1 MALHNPPADSQQVLD
16 ALRLGWTLAEVRGRN
31 RPDAPGADLLD
42 FPHADHALPLRSERT
57 ALEQAVEAEAVLA
70 YLATLLKVDGPQ
82 GAGPDGRAGTDQTL
96 TYSQALLAV
105 AHTLHDGPGGAGDG
119 ARGGSPNGD
128 GPLNRPETWEL
139 LADCLYHWDAHI
151 QDTLAAESE
160 TQSGAY
166 QLGRGL
172 AEAYWALDPAA
183 ADGEPGSWSVL
194 LGEQRRR
201 LLTRHAGRLAA
212 YFDPLTAPALAGSL
226 QVWGAVVADPGWRGH
241 ADAVAQLRSQTHRW
255 YALLVLGQDPT
266 SLVQPGSFIRH
277 SRTTLKA
284 ARIFAPQLLVG
295 LLSFAAITAVSYLL
309 ATDSG
314 SAGVATVLGAVG
326 FLGLSGASLQAS
338 LKNRAN
344 AILERLRTN
353 AYADLVAEAITV
365 APTVSTGA
373 HGRALHPGEDPVHRV
388 ASQRTLSVA
397 TSHS

>member
-1 MALHNPPADSQQVLD
+1 MAPATARV
-16 ALRLGWTLAEVRGRN
+16 AA
-31 RPDAPGADLLD
+31 A
-42 FPHADHALPLRSERT
+42 RT
-57 ALEQAVEAEAVLA
+57 ATV
-70 YLATLLKVDGPQ
+70 PW
-82 GAGPDGRAGTDQTL
+82 
-96 TYSQALLAV
+96 
-105 AHTLHDGPGGAGDG
+105 
-119 ARGGSPNGD
+119 
-128 GPLNRPETWEL
+128 NRPETWEL

-160 TQSGAY
+160 TQSSAY

-183 ADGEPGSWSVL
+183 PDDQPGSWLVL

-201 LLTRHAGRLAA
+201 LLTRHAAGTRRTSTRS
-212 YFDPLTAPALAGSL
+212 PRPRLAGSL
-226 QVWGAVVADPGWRGH
+226 QVRGAVVADPTWRGQ
-241 ADAVAQLRSQTHRW
+241 ANAVAQLRSQTHRW

-309 ATDSG
+309 ATDTG
-314 SAGVATVLGAVG
+314 SAGAATVLGALG
-326 FLGLSGASLQAS
+326 FLGLSGAGLQAS

-365 APTVSTGA
+365 APTVSAAA
-373 HGRALHPGEDPVHRV
+373 HGRALHPAEDPVHRA

>member
-1 MALHNPPADSQQVLD
+1 MALNNRPPDGEQVLD

-42 FPHADHALPLRSERT
+42 FPHGGHALPLRSERT
-57 ALEQAVEAEAVLA
+57 AVEQAVEAEAVLA
-70 YLATLLKVDGPQ
+70 YLATALKVDGPQ
-82 GAGPDGRAGTDQTL
+82 GAGPDGRGGADQATT

-105 AHTLHDGPGGAGDG
+105 AHTLHDGPGGS
-119 ARGGSPNGD
+119 GSPNGD
-128 GPLNRPETWEL
+128 GPLNRPETWDQ

-160 TQSGAY
+160 TQSSAY

-172 AEAYWALDPAA
+172 AEAYWALDPTA
-183 ADGEPGSWSVL
+183 ADGEPGSWTVL

-226 QVWGAVVADPGWRGH
+226 QVWGAVVADPGWRGQ
-241 ADAVAQLRSQTHRW
+241 ADAVSRLRSQTHRW
-255 YALLVLGQDPT
+255 YALLVLGQDPST
-266 SLVQPGSFIRH
+266 LVQPGSLIRH
-277 SRTTLKA
+277 SRTTLRA
-284 ARIFAPQLLVG
+284 ARMFAPQLLVG
-295 LLSFAAITAVSYLL
+295 LLSFGAITAVSYLL
-309 ATDSG
+309 ATDTG

-365 APTVSTGA
+365 APTVVVSG
-373 HGRALHPGEDPVHRV
+373 HGLGMHPAEDPVHRA